1 MIVFRYLSQQILQVT
16 VAVSVIL
23 LAIGLISRF
32 IQYLGQ
38 AVSGELAS
46 NVLLLLMFYRLP
58 DFFIV
63 IVPLAFLLSIL
74 LVFGR
79 MNEDNEIVV
88 LMNSGVGEVRLLSYT
103 FLTSIIIV
111 VLMGTVSL
119 SLAPWGVRNVEEI
132 RFNQEQLTELDLM
145 VAGQFQA
152 FGDGTRATYT
162 EDITIQEGKG
172 RRLKNVFV
180 ALSQS
185 TNQDDAAQSL
195 ADLGAPRIIM
205 AQMAMP
211 FSDERTGARLMRME
225 NVLQYDGEP
234 GMADFSMAQFDVY
247 SILLPEPARIEPT
260 LEEGSVKTSVLI
272 GANSSEYQAE
282 LQWRLSVMLIV
293 PVLTLIAVPL
303 SRVQPRQGRYS
314 RLIPAVILYAS
325 YFFLLQFARDRVAD
339 GSLNATIGLWSVHL
353 LFGLVGVV
361 LYHFRDFDTSRGLRI
376 RIGSFR

>member
-1 MIVFRYLSQQILQVT
+1 MIIFRYLSQQILQVT
-16 VAVSVIL
+16 VVVSLIL

-46 NVLLLLMFYRLP
+46 DVLLLLMFYRLP
-58 DFFIV
+58 DFFVV

-74 LVFGR
+74 LVYGR

-88 LMNSGVGEVRLLSYT
+88 LMNSGIGEGRLLSYT
-103 FLTSIIIV
+103 FLASIVIV
-111 VLMGTVSL
+111 VFMGIVSL
-119 SLAPWGVRNVEEI
+119 SIAPWGVRNVEEI
-132 RFNQEQLTELDLM
+132 RLNQEQLTELDLM
-145 VAGQFQA
+145 IPGQFQV

-162 EDITIQEGKG
+162 EGITVEEDIG
-172 RRLKNVFV
+172 RKLENVFI
-180 ALSQS
+180 ALSPS
-185 TNQDDAAQSL
+185 AVQDDADKGSA
-195 ADLGAPRIIM
+195 ARAAPRIIV
-205 AQMAMP
+205 AQGARP
-211 FSDERTGARLMRME
+211 FIDVQTGARLMRME

-247 SILLPEPARIEPT
+247 SVLLPEPTGFEPT
-260 LEEGSVKTSVLI
+260 LEEGSVNTSMLI

-314 RLIPAVILYAS
+314 RLIPAVILYAC
-325 YFFLLQFARDRVAD
+325 YFFLLQFARDGVAD
-339 GSLNATIGLWSVHL
+339 GSLSSAIGLWSVHL
-353 LFGLVGVV
+353 LFGVIGAA
-361 LYHFRDFDTSRGLRI
+361 LYSFRNFDPSRLQ
-376 RIGSFR
+376 RIGFGSSR

>member
-1 MIVFRYLSQQILQVT
+1 MT
-16 VAVSVIL
+16 VVVSLIL

-46 NVLLLLMFYRLP
+46 DVLLLLMFYRLP
-58 DFFIV
+58 DFLVV

-74 LVFGR
+74 LVYGR

-88 LMNSGVGEVRLLSYT
+88 LMNSGFGEARLLSYT

-111 VLMGTVSL
+111 VFMGVVSL

-132 RFNQEQLTELDLM
+132 RLNQEQLTELDLM
-145 VAGQFQA
+145 IAGQFQV

-162 EDITIQEGKG
+162 EGIAVEEGIG
-172 RRLKNVFV
+172 RKLENVFV
-180 ALSQS
+180 ALSPS
-185 TNQDDAAQSL
+185 AVQDDSDNGSAAR
-195 ADLGAPRIIM
+195 AAPRIIV
-205 AQMAMP
+205 AQGARP
-211 FSDERTGARLMRME
+211 FIDVQTGARLMRME

-247 SILLPEPARIEPT
+247 SVLLPEPTRFEPT
-260 LEEGSVKTSVLI
+260 LEEGAVKTSMLI

-303 SRVQPRQGRYS
+303 SRVQPRHGRHS
-314 RLIPAVILYAS
+314 RLIPAVILYAC
-325 YFFLLQFARDRVAD
+325 YFFFLQFARDGVAD
-339 GSLNATIGLWSVHL
+339 GSLSSTIGLWSVHL
-353 LFGLVGVV
+353 LFGVIGAA
-361 LYHFRDFDTSRGLRI
+361 LYSYRNFDSSRLQGTS
-376 RIGSFR
+376 IGSSR